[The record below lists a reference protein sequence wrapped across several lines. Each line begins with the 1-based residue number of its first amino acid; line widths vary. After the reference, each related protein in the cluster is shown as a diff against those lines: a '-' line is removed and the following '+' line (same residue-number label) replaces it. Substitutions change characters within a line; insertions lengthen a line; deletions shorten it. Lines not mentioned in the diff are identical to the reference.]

1 MKRKR
6 SWAIIMAVIMT
17 FMLMA
22 CGQDNTEETPEKTTV
37 SPATDES
44 GQEKEE
50 SEEIV
55 IGWSLPSWT
64 AFNAGMD
71 EYMQKQAEKYDNLTL
86 HTVCAEGDATKQIA
100 DIEDL
105 MSKGCQLIM
114 VKAVDE
120 TTISNVLKQAQDEGI
135 IVMLVQRTMQTEN
148 YDYFVGAE
156 MVSLGRMMGEYII
169 SQLPDQG
176 FNYCV
181 LAGQTGSS
189 TNLDLIQGVEEVFAE
204 TGRDD
209 IVKLAEMNSND
220 SRAETK
226 EITEDWIT
234 AYGEDIDVIF
244 AANDESLMGAVQATT
259 EAGLDQDIVMCA
271 CNATAEILP
280 YLKDGTVNMTFA
292 LAPGVFP
299 GLEMAID
306 ILEGNGDQ
314 YQSWYEIP
322 CFPVTTE
329 NVDLYYDDCIEQDV
343 YMVGLLSPETNPLY
357 ENLDELF
364 PELVPLL
371 EYSSQE

>member
-1 MKRKR
+1 MKKLI
-6 SWAIIMAVIMT
+6 ALLLALVMVLA
-17 FMLMA
+17 LAA
-22 CGQDNTEETPEKTTV
+22 CGATDTPSTTSAPVADAPDETPDDVTLAV
-37 SPATDES
+37 
-44 GQEKEE
+44 EE
-50 SEEIV
+50 GKKLV
-55 IGWSLPSWT
+55 IGWALPSWT

-71 EYMQKQAEKYDNLTL
+71 DYMQAQVAKYENVTL

-105 MSKGCQLIM
+105 IAKGCQLIM

-120 TTISNVLKQAQDEGI
+120 SSISNVLAQAREQGI

-189 TNLDLIQGVEEVFAE
+189 TNQDLIKGVEEVFAE
-204 TGRDD
+204 TGRTD

-226 EITEDWIT
+226 QITEDWIT
-234 AYGEDIDVIF
+234 AYGDEIDVIF

-259 EAGLDQDIVMCA
+259 EAGMEKDVVMCA
-271 CNATAEILP
+271 CNATAEVLP
-280 YLKDGTVNMTFA
+280 YLQDGTVNMTFA

-306 ILEGNGDQ
+306 ILNGNADK

-322 CFPVTTE
+322 CFPVTSD
-329 NVDLYYDDCIEQDV
+329 NISLYYDDCIEQDV
-343 YMVGLLSPETNPLY
+343 YMVGLLSPDTNPLY
-357 ENLDELF
+357 KDLETLY
-364 PELVPLL
+364 PELVPLIDMSL
-371 EYSSQE
+371 K